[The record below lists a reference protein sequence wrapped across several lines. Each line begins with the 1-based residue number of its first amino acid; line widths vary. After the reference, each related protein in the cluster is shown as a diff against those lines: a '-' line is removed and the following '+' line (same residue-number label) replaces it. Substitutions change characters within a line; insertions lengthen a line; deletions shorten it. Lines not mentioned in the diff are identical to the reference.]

1 MGGSLKLSC
10 MDFSPYYGGQKGT
23 WKGREGVVWVGG
35 RGCGCGWT
43 HGRDWRGG
51 VGGWKL
57 ETFNVWTFCP
67 PYYGGQKDRWKR
79 RGGVGGTFNVWR
91 AESTWKRL

>member
-1 MGGSLKLSC
+1 MVCDGRKRGEGVSGSLKLST
-10 MDFSPYYGGQKGT
+10 YGGQKVQ
-23 WKGREGVVWVGG
+23 RAE
-35 RGCGCGWT
+35 RT